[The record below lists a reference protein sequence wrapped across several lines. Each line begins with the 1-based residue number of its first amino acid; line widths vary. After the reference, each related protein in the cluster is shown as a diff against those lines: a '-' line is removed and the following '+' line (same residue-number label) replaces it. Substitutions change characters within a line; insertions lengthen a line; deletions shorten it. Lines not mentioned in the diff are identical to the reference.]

1 MAKSWYIV
9 QTYSGYEKKMERV
22 LRQKLDDAN
31 NVLDPS
37 VVSDVK
43 VPVEEIVEIGK
54 DGKRKT
60 RKNLILP
67 GYIMVEMD
75 LPDIGWKPFCSEIRA
90 TQGIYGFVGTKPNE
104 KPHPIPAEEAR
115 NILQRSGDIKG
126 DSKTVRI
133 KQIYSVGDQVKI
145 KEGAFASFSGTV
157 DEVYADK
164 AKLRVTVQIFG
175 RATPVEV
182 ELSQVEKLVQ

>member
-1 MAKSWYIV
+1 MAKSWYVV

-22 LRQKLDDAN
+22 LRQKLDEN
-31 NVLDPS
+31 ILDS
-37 VVSDVK
+37 SIVSDIK
-43 VPVEEIVEIGK
+43 VPQEEIVEIK
-54 DGKRKT
+54 DGKKKT

-75 LPDIGWKPFCSEIRA
+75 LPDIDWKPVCSEIRA

-104 KPHPIPAEEAR
+104 RPRPIASDEAK

-126 DSKTVRI
+126 DNKTVRI

-145 KEGAFASFSGTV
+145 NDGPFASFSGTV

-182 ELSQVEKLVQ
+182 DLTQVEKLVQ

>member
-1 MAKSWYIV
+1 MSKSWYIV
-9 QTYSGYEKKMERV
+9 QSYVGYEKKIERI
-22 LRQKLDDAN
+22 LHQKLDEG
-31 NVLDPS
+31 VLDS
-37 VVSDVK
+37 NIVSDIK
-43 VPVEEIVEIGK
+43 VPVEEVVEIK
-54 DGKRKT
+54 DGKKKS

-67 GYIMVEMD
+67 GYIMLEMD
-75 LPDIGWKPFCSEIRA
+75 LPDIGWKDVCSEIRS
-90 TQGIYGFVGTKPNE
+90 TQGVGGFVGTKPNE
-104 KPHPIPAEEAR
+104 RPRPIPNDQVR

-126 DSKTVRI
+126 DKSVRV

-145 KEGAFASFSGTV
+145 NEGPFASFSGAV

-182 ELSQVEKLVQ
+182 DLSQVEKLVQ

>member
-1 MAKSWYIV
+1 MAKSWYVV

-22 LRQKLDDAN
+22 LRQKLDEN
-31 NVLDPS
+31 ILDS
-37 VVSDVK
+37 SIVSDIK
-43 VPVEEIVEIGK
+43 VPQEEIVEIK

-75 LPDIGWKPFCSEIRA
+75 LPEIGWKPVCSEIRA
-90 TQGIYGFVGTKPNE
+90 TQGVYGFVGTKPNE
-104 KPHPIPAEEAR
+104 RPRPIASDEAKS
-115 NILQRSGDIKG
+115 ILQRSGDIKG
-126 DSKTVRI
+126 DSRTVRI

-145 KEGAFASFSGTV
+145 NDGPFASFSGSV

-182 ELSQVEKLVQ
+182 DLTQVEKLVQ

>member
-1 MAKSWYIV
+1 MAKSWYVV
-9 QTYSGYEKKMERV
+9 QTYSGYEKKIEKI
-22 LRQKLDDAN
+22 LRLKLDAGD
-31 NVLDPS
+31 LDS
-37 VVSDVK
+37 NIVSDIK
-43 VPVEEIVEIGK
+43 VPQEEVVEIK
-54 DGKRKT
+54 DGKKKT

-75 LPDIGWKPFCSEIRA
+75 LPDIGWKSVCSAIRS
-90 TQGIYGFVGTKPNE
+90 TQGVSGFVGTKPNE
-104 KPHPIPAEEAR
+104 RPRPIPAEEAK
-115 NILQRSGDIKG
+115 NIFQRSGDIKG
-126 DSKTVRI
+126 DNKTVRI

-145 KEGAFASFSGTV
+145 NEGAFASFSGTV

-182 ELSQVEKLVQ
+182 DLTQVEKLVQ